1 MTIKIYW
8 RQYCSSCEE
17 VFRYLD
23 QKELE
28 YEKIDVT
35 HDQVSFNEMLR
46 LGGIATP
53 FIVIGQR
60 IVPYFDKDKFNQTL
74 EEINNE

>member
-23 QKELE
+23 QKELK
-28 YEKIDVT
+28 YEKVDVT
-35 HDQVSFNEMLR
+35 HDQLKFDEMLR

-53 FIVIGQR
+53 FIVIDQR
-60 IVPYFDKDKFNQTL
+60 IIPYFDKDKFNQTL
-74 EEINNE
+74 EEMKR

>member
-1 MTIKIYW
+1 MNIKVYW
-8 RQYCSSCEE
+8 REHCSLCKE

-23 QKELE
+23 QKTIV

-35 HDQVSFNEMLR
+35 HDQSRFNEMLR

-53 FIVIGQR
+53 LIVVDGKVIS
-60 IVPYFDKDKFNQTL
+60 YFDTEKMDRIL
-74 EEINNE
+74 EVS